1 MVIVLFRSAALD
13 DARADLGLAFFFV
26 GLPPLLPTVAL
37 LRPTWAE
44 RETEEREE

>member
-1 MVIVLFRSAALD
+1 MD

-26 GLPPLLPTVAL
+26 GLPPPLLPTVAL

-44 RETEEREE
+44 RETEEKEE